1 MITLDEAMD
10 LLASEKPKP
19 IKPKKY
25 RAIAYLERCLRSAI
39 DGIDTDNESDLIDFV
54 WENCQQGLVCEVF
67 YNETGKRMAFYA
79 EDLTEK
85 SPSIND
91 LLGDLQLEQKEE
103 M

>member
-1 MITLDEAMD
+1 MTLDAIMA
-10 LLASEKPKP
+10 LATEEPKP

-25 RAIAYLERCLRSAI
+25 KATAYLERCLRSAV

-67 YNETGKRMAFYA
+67 YNEAGKRMAFYA
-79 EDLTEK
+79 EDITEK

-91 LLGDLQLEQKEE
+91 LLGDLQLEQKEG

>member
-1 MITLDEAMD
+1 MTLKEIMVM
-10 LLASEKPKP
+10 LSEEPKP

-25 RAIAYLERCLRSAI
+25 KATAYFERCLRSAV
-39 DGIDTDNESDLIDFV
+39 DGIDTDNEADLVDFV
-54 WENCQQGLVCEVF
+54 WSSLMQGLTCEVL

-85 SPSIND
+85 AND
-91 LLGDLQLEQKEE
+91 LLEDLQLEQKEG